1 MNRCPPPEHSPSSW
15 TVVSTTQ
22 RDEECTMAETHDG
35 TFTTSEEWFDSGGTK
50 CAARVYRP
58 TATDQP
64 SPVVVMAHGF
74 GAVRALRL
82 YAYAERFAAAG
93 YAVVV
98 FDYRSFGESEG
109 EPRQV
114 LDIAMQH
121 EDWRAALRF
130 ARSLEGIDHTRVVA
144 WGTSFSGGHVITVAG
159 RGEPL
164 AAVIAQVPHVSGPAA
179 VRSTGLRAALRVGVP
194 GIRDAIASWL
204 GREPVYVDS
213 VNLPGR
219 TGMMTSPDAYPG
231 MHALFRE
238 SGLKEDTYPRTVAA
252 RIALKIG
259 FYSPRRWA
267 GNITC
272 PALVQIVAQDAITP
286 KRVAERAAGKM
297 RHSTVRVY
305 EGGHFDPY
313 VEPLFDTVIADQIE
327 FLHRHVPPLKRV

>member
-1 MNRCPPPEHSPSSW
+1 
-15 TVVSTTQ
+15 
-22 RDEECTMAETHDG
+22 MAETHDG

-58 TATDQP
+58 TATNQP

-144 WGTSFSGGHVITVAG
+144 WGTSFSGGHVITVMRPG
-159 RGEPL
+159 GTSRRR
-164 AAVIAQVPHVSGPAA
+164 HRSGPA
-179 VRSTGLRAALRVGVP
+179 RQRP
-194 GIRDAIASWL
+194 GGGQVDRPA
-204 GREPVYVDS
+204 GRPQGRCAGD
-213 VNLPGR
+213 PGR
-219 TGMMTSPDAYPG
+219 DR
-231 MHALFRE
+231 L
-238 SGLKEDTYPRTVAA
+238 LA
-252 RIALKIG
+252 R
-259 FYSPRRWA
+259 P
-267 GNITC
+267 
-272 PALVQIVAQDAITP
+272 
-286 KRVAERAAGKM
+286 
-297 RHSTVRVY
+297 
-305 EGGHFDPY
+305 
-313 VEPLFDTVIADQIE
+313 
-327 FLHRHVPPLKRV
+327 

>member
-1 MNRCPPPEHSPSSW
+1 M
-15 TVVSTTQ
+15 
-22 RDEECTMAETHDG
+22 
-35 TFTTSEEWFDSGGTK
+35 
-50 CAARVYRP
+50 
-58 TATDQP
+58 
-64 SPVVVMAHGF
+64 
-74 GAVRALRL
+74 
-82 YAYAERFAAAG
+82 
-93 YAVVV
+93 
-98 FDYRSFGESEG
+98 
-109 EPRQV
+109 
-114 LDIAMQH
+114 
-121 EDWRAALRF
+121 
-130 ARSLEGIDHTRVVA
+130 
-144 WGTSFSGGHVITVAG
+144 
-159 RGEPL
+159 
-164 AAVIAQVPHVSGPAA
+164 
-179 VRSTGLRAALRVGVP
+179 P

-327 FLHRHVPPLKRV
+327 FLHRHVPPLKRA